1 MTSQELQLFLISK
14 RDELQLTQ
22 QDVAEQTGYII
33 TRQYYGMIEN
43 GERRPSVEVAKAIA
57 KVLKIKWTI
66 FFEINSNQKLR
77 EKSREVS

>member
-1 MTSQELQLFLISK
+1 M
-14 RDELQLTQ
+14 
-22 QDVAEQTGYII
+22 